1 MAKAAKGRKN
11 SIPDNIEK
19 VGSDN
24 KIDQL
29 LEMVTEIRNESAQ
42 RFNKLEDKLDTFEKN
57 FEKIEK
63 DIDTVKLELS
73 RLKPLENK
81 IQAIEEDIKNQVA
94 VNATTEEKL
103 DSCKEEIERLTR
115 QNALLE
121 LRQKERILRF
131 RGIPSINKTELNKIM
146 INNLSKYLDIEEDI
160 LEDDIDKII
169 RPNYRTSDKDIREGD
184 VLIFFDRK
192 QTRDE
197 ILKRNSKKKMVID
210 LKEITI
216 LKETP
221 KWILN
226 RRKEYSSLT
235 NFLRSEN
242 ITFKWEEV
250 EGIQFTYG
258 GKFHRLL
265 SVQQAKETLEKIKLK
280 IGN

>member
-11 SIPDNIEK
+11 SIPDSIEK
-19 VGSDN
+19 MGNDN

-29 LEMVTEIRNESAQ
+29 LEMVTEIRNESTQ
-42 RFNKLEDKLDTFEKN
+42 RFNKLEDKLDTFEKT

-81 IQAIEEDIKNQVA
+81 IQTIEEEIKNQVV
-94 VNATTEEKL
+94 VNAAIEGKL
-103 DSCKEEIERLTR
+103 DSCKEEIERLTK

-121 LRQKERILRF
+121 LRKKERILRF
-131 RGIPSINKTELNKIM
+131 RGIPSINKTDLNKIM

-169 RPNYRTSDKDIREGD
+169 RLNYRTSDKDIREGD

-197 ILKRNSKKKMVID
+197 ILKRNSKKKM
-210 LKEITI
+210 
-216 LKETP
+216 
-221 KWILN
+221 
-226 RRKEYSSLT
+226 
-235 NFLRSEN
+235 
-242 ITFKWEEV
+242 
-250 EGIQFTYG
+250 
-258 GKFHRLL
+258 
-265 SVQQAKETLEKIKLK
+265 
-280 IGN
+280 IG